1 MEAILKVDIKEAA
14 RENRDY
20 DYKCALKKLEKMFF
34 DGVSD
39 QAAKGHTY
47 FEAHFSPI
55 EYSVGLGLAVDKIKH
70 QYRENGYTEE
80 VERRAGDN
88 TISRIKISWD

>member
-1 MEAILKVDIKEAA
+1 MIPDIEFIKKIT
-14 RENRDY
+14 RENKDY

-34 DGVSD
+34 DGVSN

-47 FEAHFSPI
+47 FEVCFSST

-70 QYRENGYTEE
+70 YYVENGYDVEI
-80 VERRAGDN
+80 ERRHENN
-88 TISRIKISWD
+88 TISRVKIRWD

>member
-1 MEAILKVDIKEAA
+1 MIPDIEFIKKIT

-34 DGVSD
+34 EGVSN

-47 FEAHFSPI
+47 FEVCFSSI
-55 EYSVGLGLAVDKIKH
+55 E
-70 QYRENGYTEE
+70 
-80 VERRAGDN
+80 
-88 TISRIKISWD
+88 

>member
-1 MEAILKVDIKEAA
+1 MIPDIEFIKKIT

-34 DGVSD
+34 DGVSN

-47 FEAHFSPI
+47 FEARFSSV
-55 EYSVGLGLAVDKIKH
+55 EYSVGLDLAIDKLK
-70 QYRENGYTEE
+70 YYYVENGYDVEI
-80 VERRAGDN
+80 ERRHENN
-88 TISRIKISWD
+88 TISRVKIRWD

>member
-1 MEAILKVDIKEAA
+1 MIPDIEFIKKMT

-34 DGVSD
+34 EGVSN

-47 FEAHFSPI
+47 FEARFTSI

-70 QYRENGYTEE
+70 YYRENGYTVE

>member
-1 MEAILKVDIKEAA
+1 MIPDIEFIKKIT

-70 QYRENGYTEE
+70 YYRENGYTVE

-88 TISRIKISWD
+88 TISRVKIRWD

>member
-1 MEAILKVDIKEAA
+1 MIPDIEFIKKIT

-47 FEAHFSPI
+47 FEARFSSI
-55 EYSVGLGLAVDKIKH
+55 EYSVGLDL
-70 QYRENGYTEE
+70 
-80 VERRAGDN
+80 AGDTLKN
-88 TISRIKISWD
+88 